1 MNITINNNSI
11 TDMWLQFY
19 MDSFGRHL
27 PFAIVVVYADD
38 THSQLK
44 FNRNIEI
51 ARVLTELDKT
61 TQTNSR
67 KELEKQII
75 EIANNI

>member
-1 MNITINNNSI
+1 
-11 TDMWLQFY
+11 MWLQFY

-27 PFAIVVVYADD
+27 PLAIVVVYADD
-38 THSQLK
+38 TYSQLK

-61 TQTNSR
+61 TQTNNR